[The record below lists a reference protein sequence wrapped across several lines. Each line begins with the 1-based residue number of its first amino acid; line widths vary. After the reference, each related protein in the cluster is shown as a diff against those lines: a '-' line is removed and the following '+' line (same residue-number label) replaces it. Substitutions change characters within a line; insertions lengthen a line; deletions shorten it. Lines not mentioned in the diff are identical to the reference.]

1 MSAATRPS
9 PAGTPCT
16 TTTPAGPCD
25 SPAVEKP
32 NLTAAPSLLDALDQ
46 SFQRLI
52 LNYPRSKGRL
62 RPAEV
67 AAAIEEASTAAV
79 PTSTPTTT
87 SGALFI
93 AVEDAVAVGI
103 WVVRVKTSAVFLL
116 VAKAIAV
123 GVEAARSA
131 TAASSRCLAGR
142 GVLGCRRLRGRCR
155 LPWGGEEL
163 PEGVL
168 ALVGGVGLRV
178 AVFDLGGKGI

>member
-67 AAAIEEASTAAV
+67 AAAIEEVAAAIEEASTAAV
-79 PTSTPTTT
+79 PTSTSATSTSATT

-93 AVEDAVAVGI
+93 AVEDAVA
-103 WVVRVKTSAVFLL
+103 
-116 VAKAIAV
+116 
-123 GVEAARSA
+123 
-131 TAASSRCLAGR
+131 
-142 GVLGCRRLRGRCR
+142 
-155 LPWGGEEL
+155 
-163 PEGVL
+163 
-168 ALVGGVGLRV
+168 
-178 AVFDLGGKGI
+178 